1 MTVIK
6 RIAAFLL
13 LILFVGFLGAFL
25 FGYMPYWFG
34 QESYR
39 TDYSE
44 LVEKYSE
51 EFGIDKAFV
60 FAVIKTESNFDP
72 SAVSDAGAIGLMQII
87 EDSFDWVS
95 SKLGEDE
102 LTYEDMFTPEYSIMY
117 GCYMLA
123 FLYDRYGSYELAAA
137 AYHSGIGEVD
147 SWIEDGIVS
156 LDNPDIA
163 DFEGSNTRH
172 YVRKIMKAYDKYTEI
187 LAKG

>member
-1 MTVIK
+1 MKVIK
-6 RIAAFLL
+6 RIGA
-13 LILFVGFLGAFL
+13 LILLVLFVCFLGAFL

-39 TDYSE
+39 TDYQDI
-44 LVEKYSE
+44 VEKYSE
-51 EFGIDKAFV
+51 EFGIDEAFV

-72 SAVSDAGAIGLMQII
+72 DAVSDAGAIGLMQII

-95 SKLGEDE
+95 TKLGESD
-102 LTYEDMFTPEYSIMY
+102 LTYDDMFAPEYSIMY

-123 FLYDRYGSYELAAA
+123 FLYERYGSYELAAA

-147 SWIEDGIVS
+147 GWIEDGIVS
-156 LDNPDIA
+156 LENLDVT

-172 YVRKIMKAYDKYTEI
+172 YVRKIMKAYYRYSEI
-187 LAKG
+187 LTKG

>member
-1 MTVIK
+1 MNVIK
-6 RIAAFLL
+6 RIGAFIL
-13 LILFVGFLGAFL
+13 LILFVCGLGAFL

-34 QESYR
+34 SESYR
-39 TDYSE
+39 TDYRE
-44 LVEKYSE
+44 IVEKYSE
-51 EFGIDKAFV
+51 EFGIDEAFV

-95 SKLGEDE
+95 SKLGESD

-117 GCYMLA
+117 GSYMLA

-147 SWIEDGIVS
+147 GWIEDGIVS
-156 LDNPDIA
+156 LENPDIA

-172 YVRKIMKAYDKYTEI
+172 YVRKIMKAYTRYSEI
-187 LAKG
+187 L

>member
-1 MTVIK
+1 MNVIK
-6 RIAAFLL
+6 RIGAFIL
-13 LILFVGFLGAFL
+13 LILFVCFLGAFL

-39 TDYSE
+39 TDYQE
-44 LVEKYSE
+44 IVEKYSE
-51 EFGIDKAFV
+51 EFGIDEAFV

-72 SAVSDAGAIGLMQII
+72 SAVSDAGAIGLMQIM

-95 SKLGEDE
+95 SKLSESE

-117 GCYMLA
+117 GSYMLS
-123 FLYDRYGSYELAAA
+123 FLYERYGSYELAAA

-147 SWIEDGIVS
+147 SWIEEGTVS
-156 LDNPDIA
+156 LENPDIA

-172 YVRKIMKAYDKYTEI
+172 YVRKIMKAYSRYSEI
-187 LAKG
+187 L